1 MQAVLCDMDGT
12 LADSEKLWDRAL
24 DDLMA
29 HLGAGPLPE
38 PARHE
43 TVGGSL
49 RFSTGVCFREA
60 GRPDPAE
67 DELVAACE
75 WLFDRAG
82 ELFAEGVPW
91 RPGAREFLHGLR
103 ASGVPVALVTN
114 TVRSL
119 TEVALETLGRE
130 NFAASV
136 CGDEVA
142 RPKPNPEPYARA
154 AALLGVDPARCL
166 AVEDSPA
173 GATSA
178 VAAGCPVLVVPCEL
192 PVPGGPRRTQR
203 VTLEGVTVDELRAI
217 VADLSGTPSER
228 PVHGDER

>member
-1 MQAVLCDMDGT
+1 MQAVLIDMDGT

-29 HLGAGPLPE
+29 DLGAGPLPE
-38 PARHE
+38 QARHE

-60 GRPDPAE
+60 GLPAPSE
-67 DELVAACE
+67 QELVAACD
-75 WLFDRAG
+75 WLFGRAG
-82 ELFAEGVPW
+82 VLFAEGVPW
-91 RPGAREFLHGLR
+91 RPGARELLR
-103 ASGVPVALVTN
+103 ALRAAGTRVALVTN

-119 TEVALETLGRE
+119 TETVLDTLGRE

-136 CGDEVA
+136 CGDEVL
-142 RPKPNPEPYARA
+142 RPKPDPAPYARA
-154 AALLGVDPARCL
+154 AELLGVDPSDCL

-178 VAAGCPVLVVPCEL
+178 ETAGCAVLVVPCEL
-192 PVPGGPRRTQR
+192 PVPGGPRRVQR
-203 VTLEGVTVDELRAI
+203 ATLEGAGVDDLEWI
-217 VADLSGTPSER
+217 FADLSG
-228 PVHGDER
+228 GGA

>member
-1 MQAVLCDMDGT
+1 MDAVLVDMDGT

-29 HLGAGPLPE
+29 HLGAGPLSE

-60 GRPDPAE
+60 GRPGPSE
-67 DELVAACE
+67 DELVAACD
-75 WLFDRAG
+75 WLFARAG

-91 RPGAREFLHGLR
+91 RPGAPELLAALHT
-103 ASGVPVALVTN
+103 AAVPVVLVTN

-119 TEVALETLGRE
+119 TETALDTLGRAH
-130 NFAASV
+130 FAATL
-136 CGDEVA
+136 CGDEVS
-142 RPKPNPEPYARA
+142 RPKPDPELYATA
-154 AALLGVDPARCL
+154 AALVGADPSRCL

-173 GATSA
+173 GATA
-178 VAAGCPVLVVPCEL
+178 AEAAGCPVLVVPCEL
-192 PVPGGPRRTQR
+192 PVPGGPRRAQR
-203 VTLEGVTVDELRAI
+203 ATLEGVGVDDLVRI
-217 VADLSGTPSER
+217 HADLSG
-228 PVHGDER
+228 HA

>member
-1 MQAVLCDMDGT
+1 MQAVLVDMDGT

-60 GRPDPAE
+60 GRPDPSE
-67 DELVAACE
+67 RELVAACD
-75 WLFDRAG
+75 WLFARAG

-91 RPGAREFLHGLR
+91 RPGARELLAALR
-103 ASGVPVALVTN
+103 AAGVPVALVTN

-119 TEVALETLGRE
+119 TETALDTLGRE

-136 CGDEVA
+136 CGDEVP
-142 RPKPNPEPYARA
+142 RPKPDPAAYARA
-154 AALLGVDPARCL
+154 AELLAVDPRRCL

-178 VAAGCPVLVVPCEL
+178 EAAGCAVLVVPCEL
-192 PVPGGPRRTQR
+192 PVPGGPRRVQR
-203 VTLEGVTVDELRAI
+203 VTLEGVTVDALRLMVAELAGRA
-217 VADLSGTPSER
+217 A
-228 PVHGDER
+228 

>member
-1 MQAVLCDMDGT
+1 MEAVLVDMDGT

-38 PARHE
+38 RARHE

-60 GRPDPAE
+60 GRPDPSE
-67 DELVAACE
+67 DELVAACD
-75 WLFDRAG
+75 WLFARAG

-91 RPGAREFLHGLR
+91 RPGAREFLAALR
-103 ASGVPVALVTN
+103 AARVPVVLVTN

-119 TEVALETLGRE
+119 TETALDTLGRD
-130 NFAASV
+130 NFASTV
-136 CGDEVA
+136 CGDEVS
-142 RPKPNPEPYARA
+142 RPKPDPEPYATA
-154 AALLGVDPARCL
+154 AARLGLAPSRCL

-178 VAAGCPVLVVPCEL
+178 EAAGCPVLVVPCEL
-192 PVPGGPRRTQR
+192 PVPGGPRRVQR
-203 VTLEGVTVDELRAI
+203 ATLEGVGVDDLVRMHG
-217 VADLSGTPSER
+217 DLSG
-228 PVHGDER
+228 GA

>member
-1 MQAVLCDMDGT
+1 MDGT
-12 LADSEKLWDRAL
+12 LIDSEKLWDRAL

-29 HLGAGPLPE
+29 HLGAGPLQE

-60 GRPDPAE
+60 GRPDPSE
-67 DELVAACE
+67 EEMTAACH

-82 ELFAEGVPW
+82 ELFAEGLPW
-91 RPGAREFLHGLR
+91 RPGARELLR
-103 ASGVPVALVTN
+103 ALHAAGVPVALVTN

-119 TEVALETLGRE
+119 TETALDTLGRG

-136 CGDEVA
+136 CGDEVS
-142 RPKPNPEPYARA
+142 RPKPDPAPYVRA
-154 AALLGVDPARCL
+154 ADLLGADPARCL

-178 VAAGCPVLVVPCEL
+178 ESAGCAVLVVPCEL
-192 PVPGGPRRTQR
+192 PVPGGPRRVQR
-203 VTLEGVTVDELRAI
+203 VTLDGVTVDELNRIFAELPA
-217 VADLSGTPSER
+217 ADA
-228 PVHGDER
+228 

>member
-12 LADSEKLWDRAL
+12 LVDSEKLWDRGL

-38 PARHE
+38 AARHE

-60 GRPDPAE
+60 GRPGYTE
-67 DELVAACE
+67 DELVAACD
-75 WLFDRAG
+75 WLYARAA
-82 ELFAEGVPW
+82 ELFAEGLPW
-91 RPGAREFLHGLR
+91 RPGAYELLHGLR
-103 ASGVPVALVTN
+103 AAGVPVALVTN

-119 TEVALETLGRE
+119 TETALDTLGRE

-136 CGDEVA
+136 CGDEVTN
-142 RPKPNPEPYARA
+142 PKPDPEAYARA
-154 AALLGVDPARCL
+154 AALVGADPAGCL

-173 GATSA
+173 GARSA
-178 VAAGCPVLVVPCEL
+178 ESAGCAVLVVPCEL
-192 PVPGGPRRTQR
+192 PVPGGTRREQR
-203 VTLEGVTVDELRAI
+203 VTLEGVTVDELYRI
-217 VADLSGTPSER
+217 FADLSG
-228 PVHGDER
+228 VDA

>member
-1 MQAVLCDMDGT
+1 MVEIQAVLVDMDGT
-12 LADSEKLWDRAL
+12 LIDSEKLWDRAL

-60 GRPDPAE
+60 GRPDPSE
-67 DELVAACE
+67 KEMTAACH

-82 ELFAEGVPW
+82 ELFAEGLPW
-91 RPGAREFLHGLR
+91 RPGARELLR
-103 ASGVPVALVTN
+103 ALHAAGVPVALVTN

-119 TEVALETLGRE
+119 TETALDTLGRW

-136 CGDEVA
+136 CGDEVS
-142 RPKPNPEPYARA
+142 RPKPDPAPYARA
-154 AALLGVDPARCL
+154 ADLLGVDPARCL

-178 VAAGCPVLVVPCEL
+178 ESAGCAVLVVPCEL
-192 PVPGGPRRTQR
+192 PVPGGPRRVQR
-203 VTLEGVTVDELRAI
+203 VTLDGVTVDELNRI
-217 VADLSGTPSER
+217 FADLPSAD
-228 PVHGDER
+228 V